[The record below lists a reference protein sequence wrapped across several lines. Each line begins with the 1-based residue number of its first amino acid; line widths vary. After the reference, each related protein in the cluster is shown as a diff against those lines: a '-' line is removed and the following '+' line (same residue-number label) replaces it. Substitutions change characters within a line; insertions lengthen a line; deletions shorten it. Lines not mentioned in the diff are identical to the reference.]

1 MTHNQPLM
9 KNTLPSALSDALSE
23 LFFFGGLFTTSQA
36 VCERHGRDESPY
48 PMVVPSIFAHTNAE
62 VADFVRLCNQY
73 AFPVIPYGAESSL
86 EGHLLPIHG
95 GISLDLSGMN
105 RILDVIQMTYSLLFR
120 LVLNASNSIK
130 K

>member
-1 MTHNQPLM
+1 
-9 KNTLPSALSDALSE
+9 
-23 LFFFGGLFTTSQA
+23 
-36 VCERHGRDESPY
+36 
-48 PMVVPSIFAHTNAE
+48 MVVPSIFAHTNAE

-105 RILDVIQMTYSLLFR
+105 RILDVMPNDLL
-120 LVLNASNSIK
+120 VTV
-130 K
+130 